1 MMNYQRAGVA
11 SNFSPTFAAVL
22 AEANAFAA
30 LCGAALEIIHASE
43 QDSEKEARFRAV
55 LPDCPI
61 RWGQGTTPSEA
72 ILATA
77 KDCHHDLLIAGA
89 LRSEESAQPFT
100 NGVARELL
108 NQAPCDLL
116 LLPHPHDEPVP
127 LEHLVFAFDPGVACA
142 NFLQE
147 VVRKLRPA
155 RITLV
160 VTKTPFADAIA
171 ASRGEKPRDLEALME
186 ESVDGLREETVE
198 VETRIV
204 ASNTGYNL
212 CDVVQSFDAD
222 LMVVRASKGT
232 ATLPIHM
239 TWLRQIIPTRLLLV
253 RDGAEG

>member
-1 MMNYQRAGVA
+1 MSGEFFPHDELPAGRGGLKLLSDVCRGA
-11 SNFSPTFAAVL
+11 RRGECFCR
-22 AEANAFAA
+22 

-116 LLPHPHDEPVP
+116 LLPS
-127 LEHLVFAFDPGVACA
+127 
-142 NFLQE
+142 
-147 VVRKLRPA
+147 PA
-155 RITLV
+155 
-160 VTKTPFADAIA
+160 
-171 ASRGEKPRDLEALME
+171 
-186 ESVDGLREETVE
+186 
-198 VETRIV
+198 
-204 ASNTGYNL
+204 
-212 CDVVQSFDAD
+212 
-222 LMVVRASKGT
+222 
-232 ATLPIHM
+232 
-239 TWLRQIIPTRLLLV
+239 
-253 RDGAEG
+253 